1 MLDGGL
7 GILCLHV
14 LPELA
19 AQGDIQDLMAAADA
33 EDRLVRFEAGLDEP
47 DLENIS
53 LLLGRPDAPK
63 RLFSIETGSGIWPA
77 G

>member
-1 MLDGGL
+1 MQAAFRIDLYIMGRDVSRRFLHMLDGGL

-47 DLENIS
+47 ISKIS
-53 LLLGRPDAPK
+53 L
-63 RLFSIETGSGIWPA
+63 FS
-77 G
+77 